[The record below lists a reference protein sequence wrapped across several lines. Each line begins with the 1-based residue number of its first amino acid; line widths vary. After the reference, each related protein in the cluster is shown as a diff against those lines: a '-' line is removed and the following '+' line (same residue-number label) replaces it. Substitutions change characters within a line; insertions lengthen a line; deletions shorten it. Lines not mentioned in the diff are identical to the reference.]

1 MNIYLQIALLILVVI
16 IPGLLTFSLKKLHP
30 NSIKLLLSFSG
41 GFLLSIAFIHFIP
54 ELYLKNTE
62 KIGLFILLGFLLQVI
77 LEFLSK
83 GIEHGH
89 AHIKANTSAFL
100 VMMIGLSLHA
110 FIEGIPL
117 AGEYHGHEHEH
128 DHSGTFNIFTGIL
141 IHKLPVAIS
150 LTTLMLGSKLKLKSI
165 LINLLIFSL
174 MAPLGLILGKT
185 LAAEELLSSNVLDLI
200 FAVVIGMFLHIST
213 TIIFESSEGHKFNLY
228 KFLSILFGF
237 GIAIL
242 LH

>member
-1 MNIYLQIALLILVVI
+1 MNIYLQITLLILVVI
-16 IPGLLTFSLKKLHP
+16 APGLLTYFLKKLHP

-54 ELYLKNTE
+54 ELYIKNSE
-62 KIGLFILLGFLLQVI
+62 KVGLFILLGFLFQVI

-89 AHIKANTSAFL
+89 THVKANTSAFL
-100 VMMIGLSLHA
+100 VMMIGLSIHA
-110 FIEGIPL
+110 LIEGIPL
-117 AGEYHGHEHEH
+117 AGDYHGHEHAH
-128 DHSGTFNIFTGIL
+128 DHSGSFTIFTGIM

-150 LTTLMLGSKLKLKSI
+150 LTTLMLGSNLKLKGI
-165 LINLLIFSL
+165 LVNLFIFSL
-174 MAPLGLILGKT
+174 MAPIGLIIGKT
-185 LAAEELLSSNVLDLI
+185 LHTESLFEGQILDFV
-200 FAVVIGMFLHIST
+200 FAMVIGMFLHIST

-228 KFLSILFGF
+228 KFLSILLGF

>member
-1 MNIYLQIALLILVVI
+1 MVVL
-16 IPGLLTFSLKKLHP
+16 PGLLTFKLKKFNP

-41 GFLLSIAFIHFIP
+41 GFLLSIAFIHFVP
-54 ELYLKNTE
+54 ELYLKNSE
-62 KIGLFILLGFLLQVI
+62 SVGLFILLGFLFQVI

-89 AHIKANTSAFL
+89 THVKANTSAFI
-100 VMMIGLSLHA
+100 VMMIGLSIHA

-117 AGEYHGHEHEH
+117 AGDYHGHDHGH
-128 DHSGTFNIFTGIL
+128 DHSGSLNIFTGIM

-150 LTTLMLGSKLKLKSI
+150 LTTLMLSSGLKLKGV
-165 LINLLIFSL
+165 LTNLLVFSF
-174 MAPLGLILGKT
+174 MAPLGLIIGKT
-185 LAAEELLSSNVLDLI
+185 IHVEELISHNALDYI
-200 FAVVIGMFLHIST
+200 FAIVIGMFLHIST

-228 KFLSILFGF
+228 KFLSILLGF
-237 GIAIL
+237 AIAIF

>member
-1 MNIYLQIALLILVVI
+1 MNVALQISLLILVVL
-16 IPGLLTFSLKKLHP
+16 IPGGLTYSLKKLHP

-54 ELYLKNTE
+54 ELYLNNSE
-62 KIGLFILLGFLLQVI
+62 NIGLFILLGFLIQVV

-89 AHIKANTSAFL
+89 THVNANTSAFL
-100 VMMIGLSLHA
+100 VMMIGLSIHA

-117 AGEYHGHEHEH
+117 AGEYHGHDHGH
-128 DHSGTFNIFTGIL
+128 DHSGSLTIFTGIL

-165 LINLLIFSL
+165 FINLIIFAS
-174 MAPLGLILGKT
+174 MAPLGLLLGKT
-185 LAAEELLSSNVLDLI
+185 MFAEGVLKASYLDNI
-200 FAVVIGMFLHIST
+200 FAIVIGMFLHIST
-213 TIIFESSEGHKFNLY
+213 TIIFESSEGHKFNLF
-228 KFLSILFGF
+228 KFISIVLGF

>member
-1 MNIYLQIALLILVVI
+1 MNIGFQIALLILVVI
-16 IPGLLTFSLKKLHP
+16 GPGLATYQLKKLNP

-54 ELYLKNTE
+54 ELYAKGSE
-62 KIGLFILLGFLLQVI
+62 QIGFFILCGFLIQVI

-89 AHIKANTSAFL
+89 AHVHPKTSAFMI
-100 VMMIGLSLHA
+100 MMIGLSIHA

-117 AGEYHGHEHEH
+117 AGDYHGHDHH
-128 DHSGTFNIFTGIL
+128 DHHGSFTIFTGIM

-150 LTTLMLGSKLKLKSI
+150 LTTLMLSSKLNLKSI
-165 LINLLIFSL
+165 MGYLSL
-174 MAPLGLILGKT
+174 FAIMAPLGLITGKF
-185 LAAEELLSSNVLDLI
+185 LFHEGIVEHDVLDKI
-200 FAVVIGMFLHIST
+200 FAIVIGMFLHIST

-228 KFLSILFGF
+228 KFLSIVLGF
-237 GIAIL
+237 GIAIAI
-242 LH
+242 H

>member
-1 MNIYLQIALLILVVI
+1 MNIILQIALLIAVVI
-16 IPGLLTFSLKKLHP
+16 LPGIATFQLKKTNPH
-30 NSIKLLLSFSG
+30 SIKLLLSFSG

-54 ELYLKNTE
+54 ELYSKNSE
-62 KIGLFILLGFLLQVI
+62 QIGLFILLGFLVQVI

-89 AHIKANTSAFL
+89 THINTNSSAFL
-100 VMMIGLSLHA
+100 VMMIGLSIHA

-117 AGEYHGHEHEH
+117 AGNYHGHHHH
-128 DHSGTFNIFTGIL
+128 DHSGSLTIFTGIL

-150 LTTLMLGSKLKLKSI
+150 LTTLMLSSSLKFKGI
-165 LINLLIFSL
+165 LFNLILFSL
-174 MAPLGLILGKT
+174 MAPLGLFLGKY
-185 LAAEELLSSNVLDLI
+185 LFMEGFVEHAVLDNVLAI
-200 FAVVIGMFLHIST
+200 VIGMLLHIST

-228 KFLSILFGF
+228 KFLSIILGF
-237 GIAIL
+237 GIAIA

>member
-1 MNIYLQIALLILVVI
+1 MNIYLQIALLILIVVL
-16 IPGLLTFSLKKLHP
+16 PGLLTFKLKEFHP

-54 ELYLKNTE
+54 ELYLKNSE
-62 KIGLFILLGFLLQVI
+62 EVGLFILLGFLFQVI

-89 AHIKANTSAFL
+89 THVNANTRAFI
-100 VMMIGLSLHA
+100 VMMIGLSIHA
-110 FIEGIPL
+110 LIEGIPL

-128 DHSGTFNIFTGIL
+128 DHSGSFSIFTGIM

-150 LTTLMLGSKLKLKSI
+150 LTTLMIGSGLKLKSI
-165 LINLLIFSL
+165 LLNLIIFSAMAPIGLLIGKSIHAEKFLHSNSL
-174 MAPLGLILGKT
+174 
-185 LAAEELLSSNVLDLI
+185 DYI
-200 FAVVIGMFLHIST
+200 FGIVIGMFLHIST
-213 TIIFESSEGHKFNLY
+213 TIIFESSEGHKFNIFKLI
-228 KFLSILFGF
+228 SILLGF
-237 GIAIL
+237 AVAIL

>member
-1 MNIYLQIALLILVVI
+1 MGVVI
-16 IPGLLTFSLKKLHP
+16 LPGLLTFKLKSLHP
-30 NSIKLLLSFSG
+30 NAIKILLSFSG

-54 ELYLKNTE
+54 ELYIKNSE
-62 KIGLFILLGFLLQVI
+62 QVGLYILLGFLLQVV

-89 AHIKANTSAFL
+89 THINTNTSAFL
-100 VMMIGLSLHA
+100 VMMIGLSVHA

-117 AGEYHGHEHEH
+117 AGEYHGHDHDH
-128 DHSGTFNIFTGIL
+128 DHSGSMNIFTGIM

-150 LTTLMLGSKLKLKSI
+150 LTTLMIGSNLKIKSI
-165 LINLLIFSL
+165 LLNLIIFSL
-174 MAPLGLILGKT
+174 MAPLGLLLGKS
-185 LAAEELLSSNVLDLI
+185 LNAEEMFHSQTLDNV

-213 TIIFESSEGHKFNLY
+213 TIIFESSEGHRFNFY
-228 KFLSILFGF
+228 KLLSILLGF
-237 GIAIL
+237 AVAIT

>member
-1 MNIYLQIALLILVVI
+1 MN
-16 IPGLLTFSLKKLHP
+16 
-30 NSIKLLLSFSG
+30 NS
-41 GFLLSIAFIHFIP
+41 
-54 ELYLKNTE
+54 ERV
-62 KIGLFILLGFLLQVI
+62 GLFILLGFLLQVI

-89 AHIKANTSAFL
+89 THVKANTSAFL
-100 VMMIGLSLHA
+100 VMMVGLSIHA
-110 FIEGIPL
+110 LIEGIPL
-117 AGEYHGHEHEH
+117 AGEYHGHEHAH
-128 DHSGTFNIFTGIL
+128 DHSGSFTIFTGIM

-150 LTTLMLGSKLKLKSI
+150 LTTLMLGSNLGLKGI
-165 LINLLIFSL
+165 LTNLLIFAI
-174 MAPLGLILGKT
+174 MAPIGLLIGKF
-185 LAAEELLSSNVLDLI
+185 LHAEELLSSNVLDYI

-228 KFLSILFGF
+228 KFLSILLGF